1 MKYIRKS
8 GEKCQ
13 SYELIGTEPEHD
25 DYPNIAYGDIIYEK
39 NGYRATNAYVY
50 TGDFECLS
58 GMGPGNG
65 SGGITKNIS
74 SNIEN
79 PITFYNM
86 DDIYAGDI
94 AHIELDI
101 KAHMPVLCEKAGNR
115 DISDKFEFI
124 CEYYNGRPEI
134 NFESAKLYDGT
145 TMQLTLTSELDDLYL
160 TGDDF
165 TDIDPITLEERKK
178 KKGNYIKN
186 MSKVFQINNNVH
198 YNLNT
203 SNTLGGGIRKI
214 SDIKYDDN
222 KKPIEIIIE
231 DKYNFGIYGIEQ
243 TKFKFI
249 PIDNDDGVP
258 IWTCLEFNITDN
270 CEYFEYDENT
280 KKYNFSLTLS
290 EYNFLDYDY

>member
-1 MKYIRKS
+1 MKYLRKS

-25 DYPNIAYGDIIYEK
+25 DYPNIAYGDIVYEK
-39 NGYRATNAYVY
+39 NGYRAINAYIY
-50 TGDFECLS
+50 TGDFKSLS

-74 SNIEN
+74 KYIEN
-79 PITFYNM
+79 PITFYDM

-94 AHIELDI
+94 AQIELDI
-101 KAHMPVLCEKAGNR
+101 KAHMPLLREEAGNR

-124 CEYYNGRPEI
+124 CEYYNRYPEI
-134 NFESAKLYDGT
+134 NFESVKLYDGT

-165 TDIDPITLEERKK
+165 TDIDPITFEERKK
-178 KKGNYIKN
+178 KKENYIKN

-198 YNLNT
+198 YVLNT
-203 SNTLGGGIRKI
+203 SSSISNGFTKI

-222 KKPIEIIIE
+222 NKPIEIIIE
-231 DKYNFGIYGIEQ
+231 NKYNFGIHGIEQ

-249 PIDNDDGVP
+249 PLDNDDGTTT
-258 IWTCLEFNITDN
+258 WTCLELNITN
-270 CEYFEYDENT
+270 EYIGKDDL
-280 KKYNFSLTLS
+280 SLTLS
-290 EYNFLDYDY
+290 EYNFSDRKF

>member
-1 MKYIRKS
+1 MEYLRKS

-25 DYPNIAYGDIIYEK
+25 DYPNIAYGDIVYEK
-39 NGYRATNAYVY
+39 NGYRAINAYVY

-74 SNIEN
+74 KYIEN
-79 PITFYNM
+79 PITFYDM

-94 AHIELDI
+94 AQIELDI
-101 KAHMPVLCEKAGNR
+101 KAHMQLLREEAGNR

-124 CEYYNGRPEI
+124 CEYYNRYPEI
-134 NFESAKLYDGT
+134 NFESAKLYNGT

-165 TDIDPITLEERKK
+165 TDIDPITFEERKK
-178 KKGNYIKN
+178 KKENYIKN

-198 YNLNT
+198 YTLNT
-203 SNTLGGGIRKI
+203 SNSINSGFTKI

-222 KKPIEIIIE
+222 NKPIEIIIE
-231 DKYNFGIYGIEQ
+231 NKYNFGIHGIEQ

-249 PIDNDDGVP
+249 PIDNDDGTP
-258 IWTCLEFNITDN
+258 IWTCLEFNITRSFKN
-270 CEYFEYDENT
+270 LKCIIIIILT
-280 KKYNFSLTLS
+280 RSLK
-290 EYNFLDYDY
+290 

>member
-1 MKYIRKS
+1 MEYKRES
-8 GEKCQ
+8 GSKCQ
-13 SYELIGTEPEHD
+13 LYELIGTEPED
-25 DYPNIAYGDIIYEK
+25 GDYPNIAYGDIVYEK
-39 NGYRATNAYVY
+39 NGYRGTNAYVY

-65 SGGITKNIS
+65 SGGITKDIS
-74 SNIEN
+74 KYIEN
-79 PITFYNM
+79 PITFYDM

-94 AHIELDI
+94 AQIELDI
-101 KAHMPVLCEKAGNR
+101 KAHMQLLREEAGNR

-124 CEYYNGRPEI
+124 CEYYNRYPEI

-165 TDIDPITLEERKK
+165 TDIDPITFEERKK
-178 KKGNYIKN
+178 KKENYIKN

-198 YNLNT
+198 YVLNT
-203 SNTLGGGIRKI
+203 SNSINSGFTKI

-222 KKPIEIIIE
+222 NKPIEIIIE
-231 DKYNFGIYGIEQ
+231 NKYNFGIHGVEQ

-249 PIDNDDGVP
+249 PIDNDDGTP
-258 IWTCLEFNITDN
+258 IWTCLELNITND
-270 CEYFEYDENT
+270 CKYIEYDEKT
-280 KKYNFSLTLS
+280 KKHKFSLTLS
-290 EYNFLDYDY
+290 EYNFSDRDY